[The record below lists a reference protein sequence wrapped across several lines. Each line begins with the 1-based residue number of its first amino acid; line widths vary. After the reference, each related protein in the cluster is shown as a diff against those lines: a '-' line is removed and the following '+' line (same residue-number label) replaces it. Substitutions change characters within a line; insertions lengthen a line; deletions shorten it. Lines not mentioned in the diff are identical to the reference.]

1 MQLFGASYPGSVVW
15 PAQPQFRLAE
25 ELKAGQASDGGQAW
39 PPLLTRAA
47 CPFWAIVVIVKA
59 LIKKRPEPG
68 LWLEE
73 IETPQIGI
81 NDVLIQVLRTGICG
95 TDVHIYKW
103 DEWAQATIQVPMA
116 IGHEFV
122 GRIVE
127 VGANVADFFPGDIV
141 SGEGHVVCGR
151 CRNCLA
157 GRRHLCAK
165 SRGVGVNRA
174 GAFAEY
180 IALPMANIW
189 RHQESVPLDVAA
201 IFDPFGNAVHTA
213 LSFPVLGEDVLITG
227 AGPIGIM
234 AAAVARHAGA
244 RYTVFTDINPYRLEL
259 ARKLG
264 VTLAVDA
271 NRTKLSEVQKQLG
284 MTEGFDVGLEM
295 SGTAAAFRDMLENM
309 SHGAK
314 IAMLGI
320 PTAEVAIDWRT
331 VIFRMLTV
339 KGVYGREMYETWYK
353 MTVMLESGLDITPV
367 ITHRYHYTEFE
378 RGFEAMLS
386 GNSGKVILSWE

>member
-1 MQLFGASYPGSVVW
+1 
-15 PAQPQFRLAE
+15 
-25 ELKAGQASDGGQAW
+25 
-39 PPLLTRAA
+39 
-47 CPFWAIVVIVKA
+47 VKA
-59 LIKKRPEPG
+59 LVKSRDTAG

-73 IETPQIGI
+73 VERPRVGI

-103 DEWAQATIQVPMA
+103 DEWARKTIPVPMV

-122 GRIVE
+122 GKVVE
-127 VGANVADFFPGDIV
+127 VGSNVAGFQAGEIV

-157 GRRHLCAK
+157 GRRQMCAHTQ
-165 SRGVGVNRA
+165 GVGVNRA

-189 RHQESVPLDVAA
+189 RHHESIALDIAA

-213 LSFPVLGEDVLITG
+213 LTFPVLGEDVLVTG

-244 RYTVFTDINPYRLEL
+244 RYTVITDINPYRLEL

-264 VTLAVDA
+264 VTRAVNA
-271 NRTKLSEVQKQLG
+271 RETGLPEVQKQLG

-295 SGTAAAFRDMLENM
+295 SGSQAALRDMIANM

-320 PTAEVAIDWRT
+320 PSGEMSIDWRT
-331 VIFRMLTV
+331 VIFNMLTLR
-339 KGVYGREMYETWYK
+339 GIYGREMYETWYK
-353 MTVMLESGLDITPV
+353 MTVMLQSGLDIAPV
-367 ITHRYHYTEFE
+367 ITHRFPYQEYEKAFE
-378 RGFEAMLS
+378 IMAS
-386 GNSGKVILSWE
+386 GNSGKVILSWD